1 LNWQRSKWLR
11 PLVGWASA
19 VYTASAL
26 FTIYTVVA
34 NYFGLNAGGHAEQ
47 YSFYDIVTLFVLGP
61 IFPFLIACF
70 LSAMPS
76 WFLINWSETNSNRSM
91 ALSILA
97 GALMAT
103 SVSVIIVFGLRNPN
117 IPLFPQLGLLLGYLS
132 ATGALSGWM
141 YWSVAGRFAGMW
153 LEEFNEIEG
162 K

>member
-1 LNWQRSKWLR
+1 MNWQRSKWLR
-11 PLVGWASA
+11 PLVGWAAA

-26 FTIYTVVA
+26 FSVYIVVA
-34 NYFGLNAGGHAEQ
+34 NYFGLNAAGRATQ
-47 YSFYDIVTLFVLGP
+47 DSFLDMVTLLVLGP

-76 WFLINWSETNSNRSM
+76 WFLINWSETNSRRSM
-91 ALSILA
+91 VLSILA

-103 SVSVIIVFGLRNPN
+103 FVSMVFVFGLRNPN
-117 IPLFPQLGLLLGYLS
+117 IPIFPKLFILLGYLS
-132 ATGALSGWM
+132 ATGALSGWI

-153 LEEFNEIEG
+153 REEFNEIEG